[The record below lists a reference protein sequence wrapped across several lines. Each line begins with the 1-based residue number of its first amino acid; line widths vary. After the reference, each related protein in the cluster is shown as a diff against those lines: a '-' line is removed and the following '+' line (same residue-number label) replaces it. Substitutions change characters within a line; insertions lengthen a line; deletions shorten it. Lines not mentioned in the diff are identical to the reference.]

1 MSDALFDKIRIVLVN
16 TSHPGN
22 IGGAARAL
30 KNMGLSR
37 LYLVEPKEYP
47 ADKAVWRA
55 AGALDVLDS
64 AVVVESLDDA
74 IGDCGLVVGTS
85 ARERRIPWPLVT
97 PRECGERAWAEA
109 RHHDIAII
117 FGREDR
123 GLTNEELHKCNYH
136 VHIPANDAYSSLNLA
151 AAVQVVCYEIR
162 MAYLTAKAGK
172 LPHFDDWD
180 VPPANQQAQER
191 YYQHLQETLEELGFL
206 EKGNPR
212 QTMTRLRRLY
222 NRVRLDEMELSIL
235 RGMLTSTQN
244 YIYHS
249 RKKLEK
255 MMAFDR
261 GQEKDGV
268 DQ

>member
-1 MSDALFDKIRIVLVN
+1 MTDTTPANANLFDNIRIVLVN

-37 LYLVEPKEYP
+37 LYLVAPKEYP

-55 AGALDVLDS
+55 AGALDVLEN
-64 AVVVESLDDA
+64 AVVVETLDEA

-97 PRECGERAWAEA
+97 PRECGERTWAEA
-109 RHHDIAII
+109 RHHDVALL

-136 VHIPANDAYSSLNLA
+136 VHIPANEAYSSLNLG
-151 AAVQVVCYEIR
+151 AAVQVICYEIR
-162 MAYLTAKAGK
+162 MAYLTAEAGE
-172 LPHFDDWD
+172 LPTYDDWD
-180 VPPANQQAQER
+180 LPPAKVEAQER
-191 YYQHLQETLEELGFL
+191 YYQHLQETLEELGFI

-222 NRVRLDEMELSIL
+222 NRVRLDQMELNIL
-235 RGMLTSTQN
+235 RGMLTATQN
-244 YIYHS
+244 YIFHTGK
-249 RKKLEK
+249 RLEK
-255 MMAFDR
+255 AA
-261 GQEKDGV
+261 GKDA
-268 DQ
+268 DSE